1 MDDYVAGGRAM
12 QRFWL
17 TATKLGLQFQPEMTP
32 LIFASYMR
40 RGIEFTRTPRSRENA
55 RRLTGQLESLIGA
68 AALDGAVYMGRVG
81 FGPAPTARSLRLP
94 LNQLIAGQT
103 DQ

>member
-1 MDDYVAGGRAM
+1 M

-40 RGIEFTRTPRSRENA
+40 RGIEFTRTPRSLENA
-55 RRLTGQLESLIGA
+55 RQLTGQLESLIGA
-68 AALDGAVYMGRVG
+68 AALDGAVYMGRSIWG
-81 FGPAPTARSLRLP
+81 GWGS
-94 LNQLIAGQT
+94 GQRRRPGRCGCRWIN
-103 DQ
+103 